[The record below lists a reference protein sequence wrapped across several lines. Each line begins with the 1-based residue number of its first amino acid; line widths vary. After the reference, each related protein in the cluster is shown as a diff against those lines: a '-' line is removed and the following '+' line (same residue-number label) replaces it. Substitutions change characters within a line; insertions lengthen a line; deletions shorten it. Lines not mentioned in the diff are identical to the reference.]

1 MRKFLLILLAL
12 IPLCGFSQSKVY
24 RGNSTYS
31 SDVLYTWDG
40 KHLYRGNST
49 YSSDILFT
57 WDGKHLY
64 QGNSTYSS
72 DVLATWDGK
81 YIYRGRSNYSSDVV
95 LTWDGFR
102 LYRGRSTYSSDTLYT
117 IDAKYVYP
125 GRSTYSSDILLT
137 VSGRIPIPILAMLLQ
152 FRIFVIYFSK
162 ICKSALSQDRVRAVI
177 DSYKR
182 RRLFEL
188 GAVEEKPDEMKL
200 GDAIKAGYR
209 KYVQR
214 RTKFDFVSE
223 QQARDA
229 GFIEENDGCFY
240 REMYVR
246 PLEMTDEEFKELISM
261 TQDSATIE
269 VLNKL
274 ARSISTIKS
283 IMWFWV
289 LLWIANFVCA
299 IYILY

>member
-1 MRKFLLILLAL
+1 M
-12 IPLCGFSQSKVY
+12 
-24 RGNSTYS
+24 
-31 SDVLYTWDG
+31 
-40 KHLYRGNST
+40 
-49 YSSDILFT
+49 
-57 WDGKHLY
+57 
-64 QGNSTYSS
+64 
-72 DVLATWDGK
+72 
-81 YIYRGRSNYSSDVV
+81 
-95 LTWDGFR
+95 
-102 LYRGRSTYSSDTLYT
+102 
-117 IDAKYVYP
+117 
-125 GRSTYSSDILLT
+125 
-137 VSGRIPIPILAMLLQ
+137 
-152 FRIFVIYFSK
+152 
-162 ICKSALSQDRVRAVI
+162 SALSQDRVRAVI